1 MQEPLSGEVLLE
13 GIPLHDLSRNEL
25 ARKVALVLTEKI
37 PETNLT
43 IFELIALGRQP
54 YTNWIGQL
62 SETDKGRIEHA
73 LEAMQLSELAGKR
86 CDQLSDGQLQRAMIC
101 RALAQDTP
109 IILLDEPTAHLDVQ
123 HKMETFQLLRKLAH
137 ELDKS
142 ILVST
147 HEIQTAIQM
156 ADELWLMTRNGITVG
171 SPMELIESGQINSLF
186 DSDGIFFDKESM
198 QFKLR

>member
-1 MQEPLSGEVLLE
+1 MQDPLDGMVELE
-13 GIPLHDLSRNEL
+13 GVPLQELSRNEL
-25 ARKVALVLTEKI
+25 AKKIALVLTEKI

-62 SETDKGRIEHA
+62 ESSDRVRVENSMHE
-73 LEAMQLSELAGKR
+73 MQLSDLAEKR

-137 ELDKS
+137 ELGKS

-147 HEIQTAIQM
+147 HEIQSAIQM
-156 ADELWLMTRNGITVG
+156 ADELWLMTHEGIVSG
-171 SPMELIESGQINSLF
+171 SPVELIQSGKINSLF
-186 DSDGIFFDKESM
+186 DSDNIFFDKESM